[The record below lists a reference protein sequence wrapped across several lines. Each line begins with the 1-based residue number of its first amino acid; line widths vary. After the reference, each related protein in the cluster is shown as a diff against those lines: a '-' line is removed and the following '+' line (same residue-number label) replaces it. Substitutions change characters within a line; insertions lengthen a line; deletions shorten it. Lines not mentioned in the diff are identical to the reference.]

1 MTTSRWADFK
11 AEWSD
16 LSGLGQASVV
26 SGIGGAIQG
35 AVGAY
40 YAAKTEK
47 YKTQSLALSLQ
58 HKKDMTLFN
67 KRMKESQ
74 AQHINRVYNQRLQ
87 ILGLQQGQ
95 ARGKARA
102 SFAARGIQMG
112 VGSTKDAFVSSEILA
127 QLDRLTMN
135 SNKVRAMENKRL
147 QAVNLGISATML
159 GVSADNM
166 FATASQISPWM
177 NMSSSLLTGAGNVLS
192 SLPPNLLQ
200 T

>member
-1 MTTSRWADFK
+1 MTTSYGWK
-11 AEWSD
+11 D
-16 LSGLGQASVV
+16 LSGLGKASVI
-26 SGIGGAIQG
+26 SGIGGALQG

-40 YAAKTEK
+40 FAAKSEK
-47 YKTQSLALSLQ
+47 LRTKSLALSLQ

-87 ILGLQQGQ
+87 ILGLKQGQ
-95 ARGKARA
+95 AKGRARA

-135 SNKVRAMENKRL
+135 SNKVRAVENKRL
-147 QAVNLGISATML
+147 EAVNLGISATML
-159 GVSADNM
+159 GVSESNM
-166 FATASQISPWM
+166 FATASSISPWL
-177 NMSSSLLTGAGNVLS
+177 NMSSSLLTGAGNVLA
-192 SLPPNLLQ
+192 SLPEGMLVK
-200 T
+200 